1 MNIELTKLTP
11 RQMWTLI
18 YVRQFLY
25 EIWTPGDEQEQENG
39 DERSELSWIL
49 DRLEEIVTVEVLEND
64 F

>member
-1 MNIELTKLTP
+1 MNIELTKLTK

-18 YVRQFLY
+18 HVRRFLY
-25 EIWTPGDEQEQENG
+25 ELWTPEDEEPGNG
-39 DERSELSWIL
+39 TERSELSWIL